1 MTRRRSDRKRLFSL
15 FAGLFLVSLTM
26 TSFGMGTYAW
36 YQAAANATV
45 SAESNVTNITSTK
58 PDDYTFYY
66 YNKNATANY
75 GSPAGT
81 FGSDFE
87 AITSSSLLDG
97 VTSFSEFLPGQ
108 KLTFALYIED
118 VQNINLKITKIKSN
132 NANMQESKHRYI
144 CGGSTEINVCEAI
157 DIYSHYCTS
166 DSMSYTSFITSP
178 SGDKFTP
185 TSATAET
192 ALDYDSI
199 SSNVRT
205 LKAAK
210 QIEVFNITSSTLTTK
225 KNVYVF
231 YTVYFS
237 TDPSILYKEYQETQA
252 TNELI
257 VPGTGSPRYFAQS
270 NSGTNNCYAGL
281 DFALNELALSFS

>member
-1 MTRRRSDRKRLFSL
+1 MRKAKLGLIASVTVGL
-15 FAGLFLVSLTM
+15 LAVCTAGVS
-26 TSFGMGTYAW
+26 TYAW
-36 YQAAANATV
+36 FQATANATV
-45 SAESNVTNITSTK
+45 TATSNSTTISTTK
-58 PDDYTFYY
+58 PDDYYFYY
-66 YNKNATANY
+66 YNKNGTANY
-75 GSPAGT
+75 GSPSGT
-81 FGSDFE
+81 FGSDFTE
-87 AITSSSLLDG
+87 ITSASLVNG

-108 KLTFALYIED
+108 KLTFALYIEN

-132 NANMQESKHRYI
+132 NANQQESNHRYI

-192 ALDYDSI
+192 ALAYSSI

-205 LKAAK
+205 LTPAK
-210 QIEVFNITSSTLTTK
+210 QIELFNITSSTLTTK

-237 TDPSILYKEYQETQA
+237 TTSSILYKEYRETSA

-257 VPGTGSPRYFAQS
+257 VPGTGSPRYFQQ
-270 NSGTNNCYAGL
+270 NNNGTNNCYAGL
-281 DFALNELALSFS
+281 DFALNELTLSFS